1 MNFPIKKAIILAGG
15 KGTRLY
21 PLTYDIPKSLIPMQ
35 GKTLTELVLD
45 ILKKYKVKDIILSVG
60 CLWEKMQ
67 EHFKDGKKFG
77 VNISYCVEKEP
88 KGTAGPLILLPKF
101 KETFLMMNGD
111 NLFNIDFE
119 KFYKTH
125 KDNKAMATIALTE
138 VEDTSQYG
146 VVKLEGKKI
155 TGFVEKPKAEEAP
168 SHFISGG
175 YYILEPEVFDL
186 VKDKK
191 FAMLEKDVFPQ
202 LAQQGKLFGYYDSGQ
217 WFDTGTLERYER
229 ANREWHLK

>member
-35 GKTLTELVLD
+35 GRTLTELVLD
-45 ILKKYKVKDIILSVG
+45 ILKKYEVKDIVLSIG
-60 CLWEKMQ
+60 CLAKKMQ
-67 EHFKDGKKFG
+67 KHFKDGKEFG

-101 KETFLMMNGD
+101 RETFLIMNSD

-119 KFYKTH
+119 KFYQTH
-125 KDNKAMATIALTE
+125 RKNNAVASIALTK
-138 VEDTSQYG
+138 VKDTSQYG
-146 VVKLEGKKI
+146 VVELDGEKI
-155 TGFVEKPKAEEAP
+155 IGFVEKPKPAEAP

-202 LAQQGKLFGYYDSGQ
+202 LAEQGKLFGYYDSGQ
-217 WFDTGTLERYER
+217 WFDTGTIERYNK
-229 ANREWHLK
+229 ANKEWRLK

>member
-21 PLTYDIPKSLIPMQ
+21 PLTLDIPKSLIPMQ

-45 ILKKYKVKDIILSVG
+45 ILKKYEVRDIILSVG
-60 CLWEKMQ
+60 CLSEKMQ
-67 EHFKDGKKFG
+67 EYFKDGQEFG

-88 KGTAGPLILLPKF
+88 KGTAGPLILLPKL
-101 KETFLMMNGD
+101 KETFLMMNAD
-111 NLFNIDFE
+111 NLFNLDFE
-119 KFYKTH
+119 KFYQTH
-125 KDNKAMATIALTE
+125 KNNKAVATIALTE

-146 VVKLEGKKI
+146 VVKLEGQKI
-155 TGFVEKPKAEEAP
+155 TGFVEKPKSEDAP
-168 SHFISGG
+168 SHFINSG

-186 VKDKK
+186 VKDKE

-217 WFDTGTLERYER
+217 WFDTGTPEIYER
-229 ANREWHLK
+229 ANKEWHLE